1 MSQDAATSSPQLLLL
16 DDDRVV
22 MAIPIDGAP
31 VLIGRS
37 SLAQVR
43 LSDSLI
49 SRMHAMV
56 WVESGALWVQDLNS
70 TNGTS
75 LNGNPLSEPAQVT
88 DTARLSLGDT
98 ELRLM
103 PATAEEQQPR
113 LWLESLEDHKVWPLN
128 PRQYVLGDDAN
139 ADIHLP
145 GAAATLAV
153 EAGEAALVYGTVR
166 MPLTVDKIFRVG
178 SHRLRLRDTAPGTE
192 ISQTPETRGDGQS
205 STSSTS
211 SIVSD
216 INSATADPIAPAE
229 PRVTVPPE
237 QVRNKGLPYRFSMP
251 HLDQAIV
258 EDMQSQR
265 RCVVTAENRTA
276 LLLVLARQLSADRQ
290 QRKPPA
296 HQGWCSDD
304 DVGVQVWGRR
314 WWTFSPNRLH
324 VLLHRTRSQLKSA
337 GLSVDCLQKKRGWL
351 RLWIEDVALVEEPTV
366 FHNQ

>member
-1 MSQDAATSSPQLLLL
+1 MSQDTGSSPQLLLL
-16 DDDRVV
+16 DEDRVV

-43 LSDSLI
+43 LGDSLI

-70 TNGTS
+70 TNGTFLDGEQ
-75 LNGNPLSEPAQVT
+75 LNEPAQVT

-103 PATAEEQQPR
+103 PATEETAQPN
-113 LWLESLEDHKVWPLN
+113 LWLESLEDGKFWPLSA
-128 PRQYVLGDDAN
+128 RQYALGDDAN

-153 EAGEAALVYGTVR
+153 ENGEAALVYGTVR
-166 MPLTVDKIFRVG
+166 MPLTADKIFRVG
-178 SHRLRLRDTAPGTE
+178 SHRLRLRDSSPDGATTMEPSQDDASQAADSMLSLSGSITNPSIQSVAP
-192 ISQTPETRGDGQS
+192 SQ
-205 STSSTS
+205 
-211 SIVSD
+211 
-216 INSATADPIAPAE
+216 A
-229 PRVTVPPE
+229 PE
-237 QVRNKGLPYRFSMP
+237 QIRNKGLPYRFSMP

-258 EDMQSQR
+258 EDMSSNK

-337 GLSVDCLQKKRGWL
+337 GMSVDCLQKKRGWL
-351 RLWIEDVALVEEPTV
+351 RLWIEDVALIEEPTV
-366 FHNQ
+366 YHSP